1 MHDKYPDLV
10 SELNRRLLVNFRVIQ
25 DSDKDII
32 INASQFETVNNR
44 ANLIWQKSG
53 DTSLEAFIARLRTYR
68 GGLTEAEGLISL
80 LVGNKIPKSWIDAD
94 IQKALQRLSDLS
106 FNFLEAEINS
116 DIPNLNDRFQA
127 SVILKVPS
135 KTPEAIPVTID
146 RKAQITPE
154 NAKLIRDI
162 VKSIREEEKFK
173 KLDIN
178 DKVATISELFKE
190 LATE

>member
-1 MHDKYPDLV
+1 MAD
-10 SELNRRLLVNFRVIQ
+10 N
-25 DSDKDII
+25 KDII
-32 INASQFETVNNR
+32 INAPQFETVNNR